1 MPKIGTATN
10 TEIASAD
17 VVESEPVGA
26 SYPGMIAQR
35 LDTAM
40 NRNKVPRKP
49 RYFAGWS
56 RPTSLICSLNGGHD
70 DFKEALPARDVHF
83 GHELARDQPRANG
96 HHEHQHPGRDDRA
109 IELDKAV
116 PPENQ
121 VIGSKAQCWSPL
133 PVESALPPELV

>member
-1 MPKIGTATN
+1 MPKNGTATN

-40 NRNKVPRKP
+40 NRNKVPDKP
-49 RYFAGWS
+49 EILLRMVQAHLLDLF
-56 RPTSLICSLNGGHD
+56 LNRGDH

-83 GHELARDQPRANG
+83 GRELARDQPRPDG
-96 HHEHQHPGRDDRA
+96 HHEHQRPGRDDRA
-109 IELDKAV
+109 IEHDKAV

-121 VIGSKAQCWSPL
+121 LIGSKAQLLVSSSNG
-133 PVESALPPELV
+133 VGSSAGSV